1 VNESPTIP
9 KQRSIGLAVMLL
21 ICFAILAALLPRQS
35 PAVPF
40 SGFMPSE
47 LWVVSREEI
56 PAARLWVYSIFL
68 GYVALGVTGWLR
80 GSRILCW
87 AVPVAIVLSSL
98 LALLRFASG
107 MRAFS
112 Q

>member
-1 VNESPTIP
+1 MNESQTLP

-21 ICFAILAALLPRQS
+21 LCFGILAALLFRQS
-35 PAVPF
+35 PATPF
-40 SGFMPSE
+40 SAFMPTE
-47 LWVVSREEI
+47 LWVVSRDEI
-56 PAARLWVYSIFL
+56 PAARVWVYCIFL
-68 GYVALGVTGWLR
+68 GYVSLGIIGWLR

-87 AVPVAIVLSSL
+87 AVPATIVLSSL